1 MKLIFVGCGS
11 AFTTEEYFQ
20 SNAIVQA
27 ASGKRLL
34 IDCGSDIR
42 FALGKLGLDARNIDA
57 AYISHLHADHIG
69 GMEYLAF
76 VRYFTKKPGESR
88 PLLFCVPEL
97 MKELW
102 EHSLCGGLESL
113 EEKVMNITD
122 YFECHP
128 VPINSGFF
136 WEGLSFTPVQ
146 TVHIMSGFKITHSYG
161 LMIQQCAN
169 MINRPPSVRA
179 EIIPIGVI
187 RRFEDQ
193 SEGKGLEAS
202 ESTFVVSGPRI
213 FFTTDTQFCPNQITK
228 FYQSASLIF
237 HDTETAPYYSKVH
250 AHYDDLKTLPA
261 DVKKK
266 MWLYHYQPKPT
277 QDPKADGFLGFV
289 QRGQEF
295 DFPTV

>member
-1 MKLIFVGCGS
+1 MKLTFAGCGS

-76 VRYFTKKPGESR
+76 VRYFTKKPGDPR

-128 VPINSGFF
+128 VPINSSFI
-136 WEGLSFTPVQ
+136 WEGILFTPVQ

-161 LMIQQCAN
+161 LMIQQCKHRGRSPCIVDQN
-169 MINRPPSVRA
+169 DFPRYPLSSKELFEA
-179 EIIPIGVI
+179 ECAVI
-187 RRFEDQ
+187 
-193 SEGKGLEAS
+193 S
-202 ESTFVVSGPRI
+202 PRI

-228 FYQSASLIF
+228 FYQSADLIF

-250 AHYDDLKTLPA
+250 AHYDDLKTLHP
-261 DVKKK
+261 DIKKK
-266 MWLYHYQPKPT
+266 MWLYHYQPKPP

-295 DFPTV
+295 DFPIA

>member
-57 AYISHLHADHIG
+57 VYVSHLHADHIG

-128 VPINSGFF
+128 VPINSSFI
-136 WEGLSFTPVQ
+136 WEGILFTPVQ

-161 LMIQQCAN
+161 LMIQQCKHRGKNAGIVDQN
-169 MINRPPSVRA
+169 DIPRVDISLTLKELREA
-179 EIIPIGVI
+179 ECAV
-187 RRFEDQ
+187 F
-193 SEGKGLEAS
+193 
-202 ESTFVVSGPRI
+202 GPRI